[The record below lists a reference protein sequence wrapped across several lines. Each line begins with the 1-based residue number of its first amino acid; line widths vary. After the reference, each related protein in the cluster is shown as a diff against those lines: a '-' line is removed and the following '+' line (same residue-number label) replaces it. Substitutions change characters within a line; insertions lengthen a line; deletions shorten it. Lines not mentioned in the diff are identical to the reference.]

1 MPELKGSRR
10 KLQVAIAAMVAADVV
25 AMAVFFSPL
34 VGSAESRRINMSQL
48 SAELNK
54 KTREV
59 EPLHGVDKKIVVQ
72 GSDQSVLQG
81 PLCGARFRS
90 HHRTGEA
97 RLRKRSANHAGEI

>member
-25 AMAVFFSPL
+25 AMGVFFSPL

-48 SAELNK
+48 SAELKK

-59 EPLHGVDKKIVVQ
+59 EPL
-72 GSDQSVLQG
+72 
-81 PLCGARFRS
+81 
-90 HHRTGEA
+90 
-97 RLRKRSANHAGEI
+97 

>member
-59 EPLHGVDKKIVVQ
+59 EPLHGVDKKIVVAKGQ
-72 GSDQSVLQG
+72 INQFYKDRFAARDSDLTTELGDCVL
-81 PLCGARFRS
+81 
-90 HHRTGEA
+90 
-97 RLRKRSANHAGEI
+97 